1 VATAHRTFKRRALT
15 AVSLTFAALLAV
27 PAVAGQATAQPKP
40 NIKTAQKKLHNL
52 TTQVDVLVQKYDKS
66 QEDLKRAQRKLAVMN
81 KQFQAEQATFN
92 TLHEAVA
99 QMAAAAYKTG
109 STDDTGIANLLSAR
123 DPSTMLNQMSLIT
136 AVSQNRSSELAQFVA
151 SAQRLQLDHGQAQQ
165 AVTQITKTR
174 ASLKAQRA
182 VLEKQIA
189 AQKKLISAAGGPTP
203 GQGTCNIQA
212 SGKALVA
219 IRFACSKLGT
229 PYQWGGTGPR
239 YDCSGL
245 TQAAWAAAGVSLPRT
260 TYEQWTVYTRVSY
273 NQLRPG
279 DLVFFD
285 ASLGHMGM
293 YLGAG
298 KMIHAPHTGDVVK
311 ISDISSGSYRSQF
324 QGGVHIA

>member
-1 VATAHRTFKRRALT
+1 MATAHRAFKRRALT
-15 AVSLTFAALLAV
+15 AVSLTFAALLAM
-27 PAVAGQATAQPKP
+27 PAVTGQATAQPKP
-40 NIKTAQKKLHNL
+40 NIKAAQKKLHDL

-66 QEDLKRAQRKLAVMN
+66 QEDLTLARRKLAVTN
-81 KQFQAEQATFN
+81 KQAQAEQATFN

-99 QMAAAAYKTG
+99 QMAAAAYKNG
-109 STDDTGIANLLSAR
+109 STDDTGVADLMSAK
-123 DPSTMLNQMSLIT
+123 DPSTMLEGLSVIT
-136 AVSQNRSSELAQFVA
+136 ALSQNRGSKLAQFVA
-151 SAQRLQLDHGQAQQ
+151 SAQRLQFDRGQAQQ
-165 AVTQITKTR
+165 AIAQITQTR

-182 VLEKQIA
+182 ALEKQVA
-189 AQKKLISAAGGPTP
+189 KQKKLISAAGGPTP

-212 SGKALVA
+212 SGKALTA

-229 PYQWGGTGPR
+229 PYLWGGTGPR

-245 TQAAWAAAGVSLPRT
+245 TQAAWRAAGVSLPRT

-285 ASLGHMGM
+285 ASLGHMGL